1 MSIKYLNPGY
11 EVDGIFY
18 ASKEVRAT
26 GIPNKVLRA
35 ARDRSRRN
43 IYRDY
48 NNSSAGISR
57 EIERRS
63 RPSAKARK
71 KKYDSKR
78 DTLAETRERKYGFT
92 SEHIQQILDSQGG
105 VCAICGETPNPFRLD
120 HDHITGRPRGILC
133 NHCNTGLGFFRDNPR
148 SLLTASRYLDKANV
162 ADILING
169 E

>member
-78 DTLAETRERKYGFT
+78 DTLAETR
-92 SEHIQQILDSQGG
+92 
-105 VCAICGETPNPFRLD
+105 
-120 HDHITGRPRGILC
+120 
-133 NHCNTGLGFFRDNPR
+133 
-148 SLLTASRYLDKANV
+148 SLRHANV
-162 ADILING
+162 NMVLLVSIYSKYSIHRAGFVLSVARRLTPFV
-169 E
+169 